1 MYWLIFCFI
10 LVANG
15 VQSQTPD
22 NQIVLSAKEFSS
34 LLERIKTL
42 EKNDVN
48 NKKSVGN
55 LQDELKV
62 AKDELSELRKELF
75 VTKLNKVGHIQ
86 TVPDG
91 KIYDSA
97 GWTEAKAAVDKTDS
111 NKNDATIPKVP
122 FTRSSRR
129 GAGT

>member
-22 NQIVLSAKEFSS
+22 NQIVLSEKEFSS

-42 EKNDVN
+42 EKSDVN
-48 NKKSVGN
+48 NKKSIGN

-62 AKDELSELRKELF
+62 AKDEISDLRKELF
-75 VTKLNKVGHIQ
+75 VTKPNKVGHIQ
-86 TVPDG
+86 TVPGG

-97 GWTEAKAAVDKTDS
+97 GWTEAKAAEDKTDS
-111 NKNDATIPKVP
+111 NKNNETIPKVP
-122 FTRSSRR
+122 FIRLSGR